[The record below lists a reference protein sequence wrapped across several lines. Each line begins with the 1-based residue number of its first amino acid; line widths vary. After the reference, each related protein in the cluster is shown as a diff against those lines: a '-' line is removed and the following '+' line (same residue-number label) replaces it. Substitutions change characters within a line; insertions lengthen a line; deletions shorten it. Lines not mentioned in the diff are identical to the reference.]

1 LFLNIGYPGRRGVYG
16 FNAKEKTWWHFS
28 NGRKN
33 NSFSTSKCIKN
44 SKDLGKKLGEV
55 LIESGIVSEEDI
67 IDAIVAQT
75 GIKKIDLNNIQFDK
89 KAIKIVP
96 QNLCNKYNL
105 IAFGFEE
112 DKIMVALSDPLNI
125 FAIDDISISTGL
137 AVKTFIAPK
146 RDIDK
151 FVKINYSSE
160 GVNKAAEELLK
171 ETLEAKNIAVS
182 LDVEEVDDVKNAP
195 VVKMIEYLFKNSVEM
210 RASDIHIEPYEKEIR
225 IRYRIDGEL
234 TTINTLGIESLGPL
248 ITRIKILANLNIAE
262 KRIPQDGR
270 IITKFGN
277 TEVDLRVSILPTV
290 NGEKVV
296 IRILNRSSYKVGKDR
311 LGLSEE
317 NLRKLNNIISNPHG
331 IVLVTGPTGSGK
343 STTLYTILSELNSSN
358 VNIVTVEDPV
368 EYTLDGINQVNVN
381 KKAGLSFASGLRSIL
396 RQDPDIIMIGE
407 IRDEET
413 AQIAIKAAIT
423 GHLVLSTLHTNDAPS
438 SITRLVD
445 MGVEPYLVASSVV
458 GVVAQRLVRKICPHC
473 KEEYEASE
481 YERKIL
487 TGSSNGTLKLY
498 KGKGCGHCNG
508 TGYIGRTGVYEIME
522 ITREHRDVINITRD
536 SDILKDISIK
546 YGMTT
551 LEDECKKLVLNGTT
565 TMQELATITLLGD
578 I

>member
-1 LFLNIGYPGRRGVYG
+1 MFLNIGYPGRRGVYG

-234 TTINTLGIESLGPL
+234 TTINTLGIESLAPL

-413 AQIAIKAAIT
+413 AQIAIKATIT